1 MCAYNDDLGVMND
14 SLSSD
19 DLERVRGLLFN
30 PSHRINSQLLE
41 WGHRICSNPCISPD
55 MCLDWPALAMQ
66 LQVFFAC
73 LWLFH
78 YLHSF
83 ALQTCWDITA
93 RPPLPV
99 FIAAGCEWFLVE
111 NGFGDC
117 GWLLISEATVS
128 PDLERICSIG
138 SSALAAELGAP
149 GRAFAAPCS
158 WVCHSPPERSLSFL
172 GS

>member
-1 MCAYNDDLGVMND
+1 MGASHLQQ
-14 SLSSD
+14 SLHFS
-19 DLERVRGLLFN
+19 RHVPGLASACHAVASIF
-30 PSHRINSQLLE
+30 
-41 WGHRICSNPCISPD
+41 
-55 MCLDWPALAMQ
+55 
-66 LQVFFAC
+66 C

-99 FIAAGCEWFLVE
+99 FIAAGYEWFLVE
-111 NGFGDC
+111 NDFGDC
-117 GWLLISEATVS
+117 GWLLISEATGS

-172 GS
+172 GANCFVADKLASHQAIVA